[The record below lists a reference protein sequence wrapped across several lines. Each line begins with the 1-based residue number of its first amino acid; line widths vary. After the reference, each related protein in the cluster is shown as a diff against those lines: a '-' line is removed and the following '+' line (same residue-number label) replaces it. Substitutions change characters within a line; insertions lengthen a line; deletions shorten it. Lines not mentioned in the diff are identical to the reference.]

1 MELPK
6 QVRIGTQVWKITQRS
21 RTNDGMLS
29 EDNFG
34 YTLNK
39 ENSIVIDSQITP
51 SRKKQT
57 LMHEL
62 LHAIRFTFSNP
73 NSPKKTDEVEVWEHF
88 FIASY
93 EEGLLLLIRDNPHLL
108 AYLLEKE

>member
-6 QVRIGTQVWKITQRS
+6 QVRIGTQVWKIVQRS
-21 RTNDGMLS
+21 RTNDGMLG

-39 ENSIVIDSQITP
+39 ENVIVIDSQIAP

-57 LMHEL
+57 LMHEI
-62 LHAIRFTFSNP
+62 LHAIRFTFGNP
-73 NSPKKTDEVEVWEHF
+73 NTPKKTEDIDVWEHF

-93 EEGLLLLIRDNPHLL
+93 EEGLLLVIRDNPNVL